1 MIGTLLPAPP
11 PPGHRRRAVR
21 GAGRDH
27 DHPLNGQQQ
36 IVILAVTAQDAE
48 VLKFAQMDGNI
59 SLVLRS
65 PRDCTTKPVDGGTY
79 CPVVATTGITLRRL
93 VDDRGV
99 LPPTVVQ
106 VIQPTPLPG
115 HASPAQRSPSRS
127 PTAASSRSAGDQPA
141 DRATPAPEPPPAP
154 PRPLRSDPQDMADQI
169 RVLIVDDIPET
180 RDHLAKLLGFETD
193 IVVVGAAASGREA
206 LEMAAQLTPDV
217 VLMDIN
223 MPDMDGI
230 AATERLSA
238 EVPTAAVVMMSVQGE
253 ADYLRRSMLAGARE
267 FLVKPFSSDELT
279 SSIRQVYTREREKLS
294 RIAVQPAAPSSGT
307 AAAKPAVVPV
317 REDAEP
323 GRIVAVFGPKGGVGR
338 TTLAV
343 NLAVA
348 AATELGQRTCLVDAS
363 FQFGDVGVL
372 LNLNPKN
379 KSIADLI
386 PELEAGE
393 PESLDT
399 FLINHSAGIRVLLA
413 PPSPEMAELITPPGV
428 KRMLEALRATHDLVI
443 VDCMSSF
450 NDTTIA
456 ILDLADT
463 VLTMLSLEITSI
475 KNIRLF
481 LEVADQLGYG
491 SDKIRLVLN
500 RADSSLGIRVA
511 DVEHSI
517 GRRVDHTIV
526 SDGRSV
532 VYALNRGVPFFL
544 SNREAQVSQ
553 DVLRLASAVAGTN
566 PAGGRRA
573 GQEERTEEVAVRMA
587 MTWQRRSGRH
597 VAEGV

>member
-1 MIGTLLPAPP
+1 
-11 PPGHRRRAVR
+11 
-21 GAGRDH
+21 
-27 DHPLNGQQQ
+27 
-36 IVILAVTAQDAE
+36 
-48 VLKFAQMDGNI
+48 
-59 SLVLRS
+59 
-65 PRDCTTKPVDGGTY
+65 
-79 CPVVATTGITLRRL
+79 
-93 VDDRGV
+93 
-99 LPPTVVQ
+99 
-106 VIQPTPLPG
+106 
-115 HASPAQRSPSRS
+115 
-127 PTAASSRSAGDQPA
+127 
-141 DRATPAPEPPPAP
+141 
-154 PRPLRSDPQDMADQI
+154 MADPI

-193 IVVVGAAASGREA
+193 IEVVGAAASGREA
-206 LEMAAQLTPDV
+206 IEMAQAMTPDV

-230 AATERLSA
+230 SATERLSA

-279 SSIRQVYTREREKLS
+279 ASIRQVYTREREKLS
-294 RIAVQPAAPSSGT
+294 RIVVQPAASGAAP
-307 AAAKPAVVPV
+307 AAAASTPRPAGTE
-317 REDAEP
+317 REEGEP
-323 GRIVAVFGPKGGVGR
+323 GRVVAVFGPKGGVGR

-348 AATELGQRTCLVDAS
+348 AATELGQKTCLVDAS

-386 PELEAGE
+386 GELEQGE
-393 PESLDT
+393 PESIDT
-399 FLINHSAGIRVLLA
+399 FVINHSAGIKVLLA
-413 PPSPEMAELITPPGV
+413 PPSPEMAELITPIGA
-428 KRMLEALRATHDLVI
+428 KRMIAALRTTNVLVV

-450 NDTTIA
+450 NDTTLA

-481 LEVADQLGYG
+481 LEVAEQLGYD
-491 SDKIRLVLN
+491 SEKVRLVLN

-553 DVLRLASAVAGTN
+553 DILRLAQAVVGTSQAEAGAD
-566 PAGGRRA
+566 PKKAAQKKSLFAWR
-573 GQEERTEEVAVRMA
+573 
-587 MTWQRRSGRH
+587 
-597 VAEGV
+597 

>member
-1 MIGTLLPAPP
+1 
-11 PPGHRRRAVR
+11 
-21 GAGRDH
+21 
-27 DHPLNGQQQ
+27 
-36 IVILAVTAQDAE
+36 
-48 VLKFAQMDGNI
+48 
-59 SLVLRS
+59 
-65 PRDCTTKPVDGGTY
+65 
-79 CPVVATTGITLRRL
+79 
-93 VDDRGV
+93 
-99 LPPTVVQ
+99 
-106 VIQPTPLPG
+106 
-115 HASPAQRSPSRS
+115 
-127 PTAASSRSAGDQPA
+127 
-141 DRATPAPEPPPAP
+141 
-154 PRPLRSDPQDMADQI
+154 MADQI

-193 IVVVGAAASGREA
+193 IEVVGLAASGREA

-230 AATERLSA
+230 AATERMAA
-238 EVPTAAVVMMSVQGE
+238 EVPSTSVVMMSVQGE

-279 SSIRQVYTREREKLS
+279 SSIRQVYTREREKLA
-294 RIAVQPAAPSSGT
+294 RIAVQPGVAAVAASAAPKLLPGQ
-307 AAAKPAVVPV
+307 P
-317 REDAEP
+317 REDGEP
-323 GRIVAVFGPKGGVGR
+323 GRVVAVFGPKGGVGR

-386 PELEAGE
+386 PELDAGE

-413 PPSPEMAELITPPGV
+413 PPSPEMAELITPPGI
-428 KRMLEALRATHDLVI
+428 KRMLEALRATHDLVV

-450 NDTTIA
+450 NETTLA

-481 LEVADQLGYG
+481 LEVAEQLGYG
-491 SDKIRLVLN
+491 SDKVRLVLN

-553 DVLRLASAVAGTN
+553 DVLRLASAVVGSKAVE
-566 PAGGRRA
+566 GGDQAKKTAQKKSLFAWR
-573 GQEERTEEVAVRMA
+573 
-587 MTWQRRSGRH
+587 
-597 VAEGV
+597 

>member
-1 MIGTLLPAPP
+1 MT
-11 PPGHRRRAVR
+11 
-21 GAGRDH
+21 
-27 DHPLNGQQQ
+27 
-36 IVILAVTAQDAE
+36 
-48 VLKFAQMDGNI
+48 
-59 SLVLRS
+59 
-65 PRDCTTKPVDGGTY
+65 
-79 CPVVATTGITLRRL
+79 
-93 VDDRGV
+93 
-99 LPPTVVQ
+99 
-106 VIQPTPLPG
+106 
-115 HASPAQRSPSRS
+115 
-127 PTAASSRSAGDQPA
+127 
-141 DRATPAPEPPPAP
+141 
-154 PRPLRSDPQDMADQI
+154 DQI

-180 RDHLAKLLGFETD
+180 RDHLAKLLGFEAD
-193 IVVVGAAASGREA
+193 IDVVGAAASGREA
-206 LEMAAQLTPDV
+206 IELATTLTPDV

-230 AATERLSA
+230 AATEHLSSA
-238 EVPTAAVVMMSVQGE
+238 VPTAAVVMMSVQGE

-279 SSIRQVYTREREKLS
+279 SSIRQVYTRERDKQS
-294 RIAVQPAAPSSGT
+294 RIAIQPGAAGVTVPT
-307 AAAKPAVVPV
+307 RAVGDD
-317 REDAEP
+317 RENMEP

-348 AATELGQRTCLVDAS
+348 AATELGQKTCLVDAS

-386 PELEAGE
+386 PELESGE
-393 PESLDT
+393 VDSLDT
-399 FLINHSAGIRVLLA
+399 FIINHSAGIRVLLA
-413 PPSPEMAELITPPGV
+413 PPSPEMAELITPTAI
-428 KRMLEALRATHDLVI
+428 KRMLESLRGSHDLVV

-450 NDTTIA
+450 NDTTLA
-456 ILDLADT
+456 ILDLADV

-481 LEVADQLGYG
+481 LEVAQQLGYG
-491 SDKIRLVLN
+491 ADKVRLVLN

-553 DVLRLASAVAGTN
+553 DVLRLASAVVGT
-566 PAGGRRA
+566 
-573 GQEERTEEVAVRMA
+573 RTADVGDTSRKATQKKSLFAWR
-587 MTWQRRSGRH
+587 
-597 VAEGV
+597 